1 MNLGIY
7 KQGQGHWTRL
17 MSFLGWGTMF
27 AWGASW
33 LWGQL
38 AKIDFAR
45 NEQGE
50 FIVEPQYIRGGAA
63 LLVVIIGAILCYW
76 FSYNNQRSGEFLI
89 STESEMKKVN
99 WSSKKE
105 ITGSTWVV
113 VSIALLLGVV
123 LFLID
128 LGFSTFFKG
137 IGLLQ
142 SG

>member
-1 MNLGIY
+1 
-7 KQGQGHWTRL
+7 
-17 MSFLGWGTMF
+17 
-27 AWGASW
+27 
-33 LWGQL
+33 
-38 AKIDFAR
+38 
-45 NEQGE
+45 
-50 FIVEPQYIRGGAA
+50 
-63 LLVVIIGAILCYW
+63 
-76 FSYNNQRSGEFLI
+76 
-89 STESEMKKVN
+89 MKKVN